1 MRAVLI
7 SRVHLL
13 AANRVKWNYIKDAEL
28 FFITPPSIHH
38 PLKTYQAEFC
48 TDWPHFL
55 VPARNTDRLSTF
67 FFHPW
72 QLRSI
77 LLRLKPDLIQVDEE
91 PLSLALLQ
99 VMTLKNQL
107 QCPIVFFSWENLPIK
122 PRLGFSVVRHFN
134 LSRADGA
141 IAGTREAAQQLQK
154 AGFRG
159 QVAVIPQLGVSPE
172 HFRPLRNEALRREL
186 GLRSFTIGYLGRIVP
201 EKGLWVLL
209 KALAL
214 LNADWHCLIV
224 GEGSIRKEWLAQAE
238 QMGLG
243 HRVIWIPT
251 VPHADVVRY
260 INAMDVLV
268 LPSLTT
274 QRWKEQFGHVLI
286 QAMSCQVPVIGSNSG
301 AIPEVIG
308 DTGIVVP
315 EGDPSALARA
325 IERLYRSE
333 DERMA
338 LGKKGRERV
347 LQHFTNEQIA
357 QRTWLFW
364 QEILDA
370 RSPVCR

>member
-38 PLKTYQAEFC
+38 TLKTYQAELC

-55 VPARNTDRLSTF
+55 VPAWNTDRLSPF

-308 DTGIVVP
+308 DAGIVVP

-333 DERMA
+333 EERMA

>member
-1 MRAVLI
+1 
-7 SRVHLL
+7 
-13 AANRVKWNYIKDAEL
+13 
-28 FFITPPSIHH
+28 
-38 PLKTYQAEFC
+38 
-48 TDWPHFL
+48 
-55 VPARNTDRLSTF
+55 
-67 FFHPW
+67 
-72 QLRSI
+72 
-77 LLRLKPDLIQVDEE
+77 
-91 PLSLALLQ
+91 
-99 VMTLKNQL
+99 
-107 QCPIVFFSWENLPIK
+107 
-122 PRLGFSVVRHFN
+122 
-134 LSRADGA
+134 
-141 IAGTREAAQQLQK
+141 
-154 AGFRG
+154 
-159 QVAVIPQLGVSPE
+159 
-172 HFRPLRNEALRREL
+172 
-186 GLRSFTIGYLGRIVP
+186 
-201 EKGLWVLL
+201 
-209 KALAL
+209 
-214 LNADWHCLIV
+214 
-224 GEGSIRKEWLAQAE
+224 
-238 QMGLG
+238 MGLG

-274 QRWKEQFGHVLI
+274 QPWKEQFGRVLI

-308 DTGIVVP
+308 DAGIVVP

-333 DERMA
+333 EERMA